1 MILHPYLA
9 FLEPLSSH
17 CSYPRI
23 FLFISNH
30 HNRLVCDPGQWF
42 AENWTDSVFLRE
54 FHTKSVG
61 IDLSRLYINVVVGLI
76 ADQLLR
82 RIRENDH
89 EFIAE
94 LRQIIEQIV
103 RKWNWTDSD
112 SANDIAQDCFMK
124 VVENLSRGKFEGR
137 SSFKTY
143 VYTITRRTCID
154 YYKSARAVQLA
165 DIDQVTVFDSALSPE
180 DQVIAQEQRK
190 TAYRVLMS
198 LPKECR
204 NLWRAVFFGKR
215 NYKQVAEQLG
225 LSEGTVKRKM
235 WKCRQLAKEKV
246 EYFEK

>member
-1 MILHPYLA
+1 MVV
-9 FLEPLSSH
+9 E
-17 CSYPRI
+17 
-23 FLFISNH
+23 
-30 HNRLVCDPGQWF
+30 LVS
-42 AENWTDSVFLRE
+42 E
-54 FHTKSVG
+54 
-61 IDLSRLYINVVVGLI
+61 
-76 ADQLLR
+76 QLLR
-82 RIRENDH
+82 QIRGNDH

-94 LRQIIEQIV
+94 LRQIIGQIV

-112 SANDIAQDCFMK
+112 SANDIAQDCFIK
-124 VVENLSRGKFEGR
+124 VIESLTGGKFKGR

-154 YYKSARAVQLA
+154 YYKSARAVELA
-165 DIDQVTVFDSALSPE
+165 DIDQVTVVDSACSQE
-180 DQVIAQEQRK
+180 DQMVAQEQRK

-204 NLWRAVFFGKR
+204 SLWRAVFFGKR

-225 LSEGTVKRKM
+225 LSEGSVKRKM

>member
-1 MILHPYLA
+1 MVEL
-9 FLEPLSSH
+9 
-17 CSYPRI
+17 
-23 FLFISNH
+23 IS
-30 HNRLVCDPGQWF
+30 
-42 AENWTDSVFLRE
+42 
-54 FHTKSVG
+54 K
-61 IDLSRLYINVVVGLI
+61 
-76 ADQLLR
+76 QLLH
-82 RIRENDH
+82 RIRDNDH

-94 LRQIIEQIV
+94 LRLIIDQVV

-112 SANDIAQDCFMK
+112 SAKDIAQDCFIK
-124 VVENLSRGKFEGR
+124 VVESLTRGKFEGR

-154 YYKSARAVQLA
+154 YYKSARAVELT
-165 DIDQVTVFDSALSPE
+165 DIDQITIADAACSQE
-180 DQVIAQEQRK
+180 DMVIAKEQRK

-235 WKCRQLAKEKV
+235 WACRQMAKEKV
-246 EYFEK
+246 ELFEK